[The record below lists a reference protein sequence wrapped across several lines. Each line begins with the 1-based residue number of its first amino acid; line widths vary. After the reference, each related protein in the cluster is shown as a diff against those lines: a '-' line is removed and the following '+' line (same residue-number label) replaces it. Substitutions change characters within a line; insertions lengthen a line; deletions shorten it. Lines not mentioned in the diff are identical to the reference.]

1 MDLEN
6 RMKRYKL
13 SDDMLQVISAYF
25 NTWNEVSEFLEQ
37 NAPDVYEQYI
47 TRIDKALERVNR
59 TDWTFDVPLFDEDK
73 LNKMRKLESL
83 AVQIEEYVSD
93 LNNRYA

>member
-13 SDDMLQVISAYF
+13 SDDMLQAISAYF

-37 NAPDVYEQYI
+37 NAPDVYENYV
-47 TRIDKALERVNR
+47 TRIDKALEHVNR
-59 TDWTFDVPLFDEDK
+59 SDWTFEVPLFDEDK

-83 AVQIEEYVSD
+83 AVQIEEYVSA
-93 LNNRYA
+93 LNSRYV

>member
-6 RMKRYKL
+6 RMKTYKL
-13 SDDMLQVISAYF
+13 GDDVLQIITEYF
-25 NTWNEVSEFLEQ
+25 NTWSEVSGFLEQ
-37 NAPDVYEQYI
+37 NAPDVYEHYV

-59 TDWTFDVPLFDEDK
+59 SNWTFEVPLFDEDN

-83 AVQIEEYVSD
+83 AVQIEEFFSAFS
-93 LNNRYA
+93 RYE